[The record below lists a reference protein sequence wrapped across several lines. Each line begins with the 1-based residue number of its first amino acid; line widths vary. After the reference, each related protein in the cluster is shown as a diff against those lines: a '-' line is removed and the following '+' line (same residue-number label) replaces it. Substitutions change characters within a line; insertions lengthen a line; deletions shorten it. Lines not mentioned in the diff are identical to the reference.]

1 VGKASDSGFAV
12 TVGVCD
18 WVQSE
23 KGERLIMKMKKLVAL
38 GAAAAMS
45 MTMCVNVFAAATA
58 KVTVAEDKN
67 SISLPTTD
75 LVDAT
80 ATKQWT
86 VLLID
91 KANESENIT
100 DAMILYINQGTNG
113 AEFWSNMGT
122 KTTLTAGNTYVLRV
136 GGEDI
141 TTSDT
146 GTEKVYYEYEFTPE
160 SDISLGD
167 VNFDGKINLSDV
179 LATLDHY
186 LEVKLLDGDALLAAD
201 VAPKGAVDGKVN
213 LSDVLAILD
222 HYLEVSTIE

>member
-1 VGKASDSGFAV
+1 
-12 TVGVCD
+12 
-18 WVQSE
+18 
-23 KGERLIMKMKKLVAL
+23 
-38 GAAAAMS
+38 
-45 MTMCVNVFAAATA
+45 
-58 KVTVAEDKN
+58 
-67 SISLPTTD
+67 

-122 KTTLTAGNTYVLRV
+122 KSTLTAGNTYVLRV

-146 GTEKVYYEYEFTPE
+146 GTNKVYYEYEFTPE
-160 SDISLGD
+160 SDIVLGD
-167 VNFDGKINLSDV
+167 VDGVKGVNIND
-179 LATLDHY
+179 ATAITKH
-186 LEVKLLDGDALLAAD
+186 VAGSALLTGNNLLAAD
-201 VAPKGAVDGKVN
+201 VDGVKGVNINDATTVTKYVAGLISGFTAPA
-213 LSDVLAILD
+213 
-222 HYLEVSTIE
+222 E